1 MNGIGKSQVFKP
13 NFRVADAWSWV
24 FQGLPEIDCSLA
36 KMIKSHAVSMFQVF
50 LIPLYLLNLY
60 IRIYILYFLL
70 FIYLHTHLQKQQDTY
85 TWYMS
90 CFCDVAFHMPFI
102 LPNSVPTGSAWNSV
116 KRQCQSRKRGVDGS

>member
-1 MNGIGKSQVFKP
+1 MHVYIHIFVPSNGMNGIGKSQVFKP

-60 IRIYILYFLL
+60 IRIYIYIIFS
-70 FIYLHTHLQKQQDTY
+70 FIYLFTY
-85 TWYMS
+85 AFEETTRYIYMVHVM
-90 CFCDVAFHMPFI
+90 F
-102 LPNSVPTGSAWNSV
+102 L
-116 KRQCQSRKRGVDGS
+116 